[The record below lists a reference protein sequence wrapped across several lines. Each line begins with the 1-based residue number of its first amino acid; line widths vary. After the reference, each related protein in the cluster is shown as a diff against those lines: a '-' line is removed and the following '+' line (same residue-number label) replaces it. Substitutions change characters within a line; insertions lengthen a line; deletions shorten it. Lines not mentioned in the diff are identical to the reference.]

1 MIDWL
6 TRSNFASASSS
17 LCLAFFF
24 LRRLPRLDLLFL
36 FLDHDVADSAALAVA
51 FAAAS
56 AAASAVASATSES
69 SSSASTSLW
78 NEGGWVMCRSNR
90 LID

>member
-24 LRRLPRLDLLFL
+24 LRRLPRLDFLFL
-36 FLDHDVADSAALAVA
+36 FSDHDVADSAALAVA
-51 FAAAS
+51 FAA